1 MKLLEGKRIAITGGT
16 EGIGLSLV
24 ESLLQ
29 QGASIAAC
37 GLQDP
42 DPEVLDAFSATSDL
56 HFFKADLSQP
66 DQAISFVQDA
76 FSALGG
82 LDHLINN
89 AGTFQDID
97 FLDIAPSHF
106 HKTFDLNVAGYF
118 FCAQEFV
125 RLVGPRHQDAS
136 ILCMG
141 STNSI
146 QAEEGGVLYDASKG
160 AILMLVRSMA
170 VELAKRGI
178 RVNGIGPGII
188 ETSLTAPGLAP
199 DGVREFIE
207 HQTPQGR
214 VGRPRDI
221 CGTAVYLC
229 SSMAEYVTGQMIY
242 VDGGIVAQQMKRTP
256 CPQQKKIKETH
267 V

>member
-24 ESLLQ
+24 ESMLQ
-29 QGASIAAC
+29 NGASIAAC

-42 DPEVLDAFSATSDL
+42 DPEVVTALSAYPNL
-56 HFFKADLSQP
+56 HFFKTDLSQP

-82 LDHLINN
+82 LDHLVNN
-89 AGTFQDID
+89 AGTFQDVD
-97 FLDIAPSHF
+97 FLDIAPEHF
-106 HKTFDLNVAGYF
+106 HKTFDLNVGGYF
-118 FCAQEFV
+118 FCSQEFA
-125 RLVGPRHQDAS
+125 RLVGPRNQDAS
-136 ILCMG
+136 IICMG

-188 ETSLTAPGLAP
+188 ETSLTAPGLAG
-199 DGVREFIE
+199 DETRHFIE
-207 HQTPQGR
+207 HQIPQGR
-214 VGRPRDI
+214 VGRPQDVS
-221 CGTAVYLC
+221 GTAVYLC

-242 VDGGIVAQQMKRTP
+242 VDGGIVSLQLKRTP
-256 CPQQKKIKETH
+256 SH
-267 V
+267 

>member
-16 EGIGLSLV
+16 EGIGLALV
-24 ESLLQ
+24 ESMLQ
-29 QGASIAAC
+29 NGAAIVAC
-37 GLQDP
+37 GLQEP
-42 DPEVLDAFSATSDL
+42 DPAVLAALSAYSDL
-56 HFFKADLSQP
+56 HFFTADLSKP

-76 FSALGG
+76 FSTLGG
-82 LDHLINN
+82 LDHLVNN
-89 AGTFQDID
+89 AGTFQDVD
-97 FLDIAPSHF
+97 FLDIAPRHF
-106 HKTFDLNVAGYF
+106 HKTFDLNVGGYF

-125 RLVGPRHQDAS
+125 RLVGIRKQDAS
-136 ILCMG
+136 IICMG

-188 ETSLTAPGLAP
+188 ETSLTAPGLMC
-199 DGVREFIE
+199 DEVRQLVE
-207 HQTPQGR
+207 HQIPQGR

-221 CGTAVYLC
+221 TGTAVYLC

-242 VDGGIVAQQMKRTP
+242 VDGGIVSLQMKRTLLP
-256 CPQQKKIKETH
+256 NQNEKESD